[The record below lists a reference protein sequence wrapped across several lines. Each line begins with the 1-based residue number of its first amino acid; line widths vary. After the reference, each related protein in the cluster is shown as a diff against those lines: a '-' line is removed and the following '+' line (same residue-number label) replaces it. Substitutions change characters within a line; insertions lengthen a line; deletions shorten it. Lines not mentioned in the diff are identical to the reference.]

1 MNKATIKE
9 KLVIIGALMIVVGVF
24 FIGLFML
31 SNERFYYFS
40 ELIPCTVGFL
50 ITGLIAS
57 FFGFLLSM
65 IHLHG
70 CEDSEL
76 KTDNTTKIRVVL
88 IAVSVLYLILI
99 GYLMTIN
106 YEWTVQPL
114 IIELDDYPLLG
125 FHYGFTISSYSA
137 LFATLLIWGIFV
149 LPFVIAET
157 GFLDDSPDEQP
168 VDLEEGQSIEGTE
181 DAFDRFVAFLKRRLG
196 PMKKIKNYTLPIAI
210 AFAILGSCLVG
221 LPHFLF
227 IDDPWTLDPKTETL
241 FIKDYKGFIRGQL
254 LLIGILL
261 LVIGLIL
268 IIHYIRRRRHSVDKE
283 ILFSKR

>member
-1 MNKATIKE
+1 MNKSTIKE
-9 KLVIIGALMIVVGVF
+9 KLWIIGALMIVVGVF

-31 SNERFYYFS
+31 SNEGFYYFS
-40 ELIPCTVGFL
+40 ELIPYTVGFL

-57 FFGFLLSM
+57 FLGFLLSM

-70 CEDSEL
+70 CKDSEI

-99 GYLMTIN
+99 GYLMAID

-125 FHYGFTISSYSA
+125 LHYGFTISSYSA
-137 LFATLLIWGIFV
+137 LFVTLLIWGIFV

-157 GFLDDSPDEQP
+157 GFLDDSPDEQTHN
-168 VDLEEGQSIEGTE
+168 LEEEGYTINE
-181 DAFDRFVAFLKRRLG
+181 AEETFDRFVAFLKRQFG
-196 PMKKIKNYTLPIAI
+196 PITKIKNYTLPLAI
-210 AFAILGSCLVG
+210 AFTILGSCLVG

-227 IDDPWTLDPKTETL
+227 IDGPWTEPKTETR

-254 LLIGILL
+254 FLIGILL
-261 LVIGLIL
+261 IVIGIIL
-268 IIHYIRRRRHSVDKE
+268 IIHYIRRRRHSVGKE